1 MGAFLCVGG
10 VGVGFSPHCVFS
22 SRFHSELEMCWG
34 TPLCVRVFACVWLCV
49 CAAGFKP
56 FSGPFFLTVR
66 VEPPLRSGDFSV
78 CWCAI
83 TWYHIT
89 VGWRTSRGIHAW
101 IAIETLNVC
110 AQSREAMG
118 DKRRRDKSL
127 GNYFYVLGRETEPR
141 ATAWVSTCNGRSA
154 QRRDSCCLSV

>member
-1 MGAFLCVGG
+1 MWGG
-10 VGVGFSPHCVFS
+10 WGVGFSPHCVFS